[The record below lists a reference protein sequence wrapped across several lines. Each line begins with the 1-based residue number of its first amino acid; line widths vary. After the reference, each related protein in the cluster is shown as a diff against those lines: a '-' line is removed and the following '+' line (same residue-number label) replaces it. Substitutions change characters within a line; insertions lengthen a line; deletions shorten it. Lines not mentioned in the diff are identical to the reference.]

1 MVAESEYRFPINKQY
16 VFVMW
21 KTQAKFQFCTILKD
35 IDHKNR

>member
-21 KTQAKFQFCTILKD
+21 KKDKFQFCTILKD